1 MEKIFNIISVI
12 VGLIGGIAVYCFGS
26 FDVLL
31 GTMLVLTV
39 FDYITGLLKAVALK
53 RLSSEIGFV
62 GLIKKV
68 IMYIVIATAVVTGR
82 LMGNIVPLREVVI
95 TFFICNEG
103 LSLLENASEFVKIP
117 PRLKEVLLQ
126 LREGENN
133 GNIR

>member
-1 MEKIFNIISVI
+1 M
-12 VGLIGGIAVYCFGS
+12 GS
-26 FDVLL
+26 EMCIRDR
-31 GTMLVLTV
+31 TV
-39 FDYITGLLKAVALK
+39 FDYITGLLKAVVLK

-82 LMGNIVPLREVVI
+82 LMGNTVPLREVVI

-103 LSLLENASEFVKIP
+103 LSLLENAAEFVKIP

-133 GNIR
+133 DNIR